1 MDIALIL
8 LLILLNGVFAM
19 SEMAVVSAR
28 KARLH
33 GMADDGSPG
42 AQAALA
48 LNNEPSGFL
57 STVQVGITT
66 VAILSGLIGE
76 TVLADP
82 LTAWLS
88 GFPDIE
94 PYARGISL
102 TLVVAGLTYFTVVI
116 GELVPKRMALMAPE
130 TIAALIARP
139 MIWLAR
145 AARPLVWLLSSSSN
159 VLLRL
164 IGARPKD
171 EPPVTNEE
179 INVLMEQGA
188 QAGVFH
194 ETEQEIVSNVL
205 RLDEQRVGAI
215 MTPRK
220 DLYTLDLEAT
230 DDKLRQQIA
239 DSPHSRIIVC
249 RNGLDHIVGVLQTG
263 SLLKRSLSGELLR
276 REDVEEAVTPPLYL
290 PETMTTTQLLANFR
304 RAHLKFALIVD
315 EYGDLQ
321 GLVSFTDVLTSI
333 VGEVSLP
340 ETSEQ
345 HDMVQR
351 EDGSWLMDG
360 DVTVERVKTVLEVD
374 EELPGQEDNAFHT
387 LGGFMMHMLRRIPAP
402 SDHFE
407 YAGWRF
413 EVIDM
418 DRNRV
423 DKVLIGRAAPPYTQ
437 MPGGN
442 GAATS

>member
-1 MDIALIL
+1 MDIALL
-8 LLILLNGVFAM
+8 FLLILLNGVFAM

-33 GMADDGSPG
+33 SMADDGSPG
-42 AQAALA
+42 AAAALA

-57 STVQVGITT
+57 STVQVGITI

-82 LTAWLS
+82 LTLWLS
-88 GFPDIE
+88 AFPGME

-102 TLVVAGLTYFTVVI
+102 TLVVLGLTYLSVVI

-130 TIAALIARP
+130 TVAALIARP
-139 MIWLAR
+139 MMWLAR
-145 AARPLVWLLSSSSN
+145 AARPLVWLLSSSSDL
-159 VLLRL
+159 LLRL

-179 INVLMEQGA
+179 INVLMGQGA
-188 QAGVFH
+188 EAGVFH
-194 ETEQEIVSNVL
+194 ESEQEIVSNVL

-220 DLYTLDLEAT
+220 DLYTLDLDAT
-230 DDKLRQQIA
+230 DDELRQQIA

-249 RNGLDHIVGVLQTG
+249 RDGLDHIVGVLQTG
-263 SLLKRSLSGELLR
+263 NLLKRSLSGELLR
-276 REDVEEAVTPPLYL
+276 RQDVEAAVTPPLYL
-290 PETMTTTQLLANFR
+290 PETMTITQLLANFR
-304 RAHLKFALIVD
+304 RARLKFALIVD

-321 GLVSFTDVLTSI
+321 GLVTLTDVLTFI
-333 VGEVSLP
+333 VGEVSLS
-340 ETSEQ
+340 ETVEQ

-351 EDGSWLMDG
+351 DDGSWLMDG
-360 DVTVERVKTVLEVD
+360 DVTVERIKTVLEVD

-387 LGGFMMHMLRRIPAP
+387 LGGFMMHMLRRVPVP
-402 SDHFE
+402 GDHFE
-407 YAGWRF
+407 YANFRF
-413 EVIDM
+413 EVMDM
-418 DRNRV
+418 DKNRV
-423 DKVLIGRAAPPYTQ
+423 DKVLIARTLPE
-437 MPGGN
+437 
-442 GAATS
+442 ATDPANLTH

>member
-1 MDIALIL
+1 MDIALIF
-8 LLILLNGVFAM
+8 LLIFLNGVFAM
-19 SEMAVVSAR
+19 SEMAVVSSR

-33 GMADDGSPG
+33 SMADDDIPG
-42 AQAALA
+42 AEAALA

-57 STVQVGITT
+57 STVQVGITV

-145 AARPLVWLLSSSSN
+145 AARPLVWLLSSSSD

-230 DDKLRQQIA
+230 DDELRQHIA

-321 GLVSFTDVLTSI
+321 GLVTFTDVLTSI

-351 EDGSWLMDG
+351 DDGSWLMDG

-374 EELPGQEDNAFHT
+374 EDLPGQEENAFHT
-387 LGGFMMHMLRRIPAP
+387 LGGFVMHMLRSIPAA
-402 SDHFE
+402 SDYFE

-413 EVIDM
+413 EVMDM

-423 DKVLIGRAAPPYTQ
+423 DKVLIARATPAHTQ
-437 MPGGN
+437 VAGAN
-442 GAATS
+442 GATS

>member
-82 LTAWLS
+82 LTLWLS
-88 GFPDIE
+88 GFSVIE
-94 PYARGISL
+94 PYARGIAL
-102 TLVVAGLTYFTVVI
+102 TVVVVGLTYFSVVI

-130 TIAALIARP
+130 NIAAHIARP
-139 MIWLAR
+139 MMWLAR
-145 AARPLVWLLSSSSN
+145 AARPLVWLLSSSSD
-159 VLLRL
+159 VLLRV
-164 IGARPKD
+164 IGARAKD

-194 ETEQEIVSNVL
+194 ESEQEIVSNVL

-220 DLYTLDLEAT
+220 DLYTIDLDAS
-230 DDKLRQQIA
+230 DDELRQQIA
-239 DSPHSRIIVC
+239 VSPHSRIVVC
-249 RNGLDHIVGVLQTG
+249 RDGLEHIVGVLQTG
-263 SLLKRSLSGELLR
+263 NLLKRSLSGELLR
-276 REDVEEAVTPPLYL
+276 REDVEVAVTPPLYL

-304 RAHLKFALIVD
+304 RARLKFALIVD

-321 GLVSFTDVLTSI
+321 GLVTLADVLTAI
-333 VGEVSLP
+333 VGEMSLP
-340 ETSEQ
+340 ETPGQ

-351 EDGSWLMDG
+351 DDGSWLMDG
-360 DVTVERVKTVLEVD
+360 DVAVERIKTVLEVD
-374 EELPGQEDNAFHT
+374 EELPGQEENAFHT
-387 LGGFMMHMLRRIPAP
+387 LGGFVMHMLRRIPAA
-402 SDHFE
+402 SDHFD

-413 EVIDM
+413 EVMDM
-418 DRNRV
+418 DKNRV
-423 DKVLIGRAAPPYTQ
+423 DKVLIARVTPAHADSDGPAP
-437 MPGGN
+437 
-442 GAATS
+442 